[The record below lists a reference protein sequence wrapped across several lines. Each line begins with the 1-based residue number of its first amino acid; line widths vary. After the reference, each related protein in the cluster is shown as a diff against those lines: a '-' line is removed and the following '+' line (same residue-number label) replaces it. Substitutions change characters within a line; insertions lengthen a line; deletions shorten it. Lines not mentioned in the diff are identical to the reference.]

1 MCTYSNPLNDIV
13 ILHELSAFIL
23 VIFADCGNRFA
34 RVISAAPVRAVSEL
48 RAAELASIIVVEHLL
63 NDDLEVLL

>member
-1 MCTYSNPLNDIV
+1 MCTYSNPLNNIV
-13 ILHELSAFIL
+13 ILHKLSAFIL